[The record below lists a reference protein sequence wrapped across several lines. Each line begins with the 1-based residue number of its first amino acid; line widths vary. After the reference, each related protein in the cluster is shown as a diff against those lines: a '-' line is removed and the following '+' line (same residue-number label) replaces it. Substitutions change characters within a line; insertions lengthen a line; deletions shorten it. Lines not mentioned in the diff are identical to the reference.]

1 MALNHTLTAF
11 GVLDNPRTNNSMDSA
26 MWPWKNGSLSLWS
39 LWNMVEYPVKRI
51 CEVVRTLE
59 SHIVRLELEPNQT
72 SALTL
77 DYKWPLAEVDLDWL
91 AADRDKF
98 GLNKNLVEIVTTLQ
112 DELMSDRRMTPEM
125 LCRELVTLRKF
136 LINELDSRK
145 FVYLA
150 PPKDDYFQSKTL
162 LGKAVHSR
170 FPEVDKDAQDTAN
183 CFAFELYTAAVFH
196 LMRVAEHGLRALAEE
211 VHAEPMHRTNPV
223 PITEADWQ
231 KIITA
236 IDDRIEIFRKDP
248 KSDPMRRSKLGYYSD
263 AADHCGWMK
272 DIWRNDI
279 AHAQAP
285 YIEPE
290 ADNVLSRVR
299 SFMEFLAKHLDPKD
313 KS

>member
-1 MALNHTLTAF
+1 
-11 GVLDNPRTNNSMDSA
+11 
-26 MWPWKNGSLSLWS
+26 
-39 LWNMVEYPVKRI
+39 MVEYPVKRI

-72 SALTL
+72 SELSL

-98 GLNKNLVEIVTTLQ
+98 GLNKNLMESVTTLQ
-112 DELMSDRRMTPEM
+112 DELMSGRRMTPEM
-125 LCRELVTLRKF
+125 LRRDLVTLRNF

-150 PPKDDYFQSKTL
+150 PPKDDYFQSKTI
-162 LGKAVHSR
+162 LGIAVHLR
-170 FPEVDKDAQDTAN
+170 FPEADKDAKDAAN

-211 VHAEPMHRTNPV
+211 VNAEPMHRTTPV
-223 PITEADWQ
+223 PVTEADWLQ
-231 KIITA
+231 IITA
-236 IDDRIEIFRKDP
+236 IDGKIEESRKDP
-248 KSDPMRRSKLGYYSD
+248 KSDPLRRSKLGYYSD

-272 DIWRNDI
+272 DIWRNDT

-285 YIEPE
+285 YIESE
-290 ADNVLSRVR
+290 ALHALSRVR
-299 SFMEFLAKHLDPKD
+299 SFMEFLAKHLEPKD
-313 KS
+313 TP